1 MPQDDNDDYCSAC
14 GGNGD
19 LVCCDGC
26 IRSFHFKCVD
36 PPILVGNLPDD
47 WYCNV
52 CQSERSGPLH
62 DNLPGAFGP
71 LLVSLDKK
79 NPSAFHLPKV
89 IREYF
94 VDVKTGADGEYEEA
108 GTAKPK

>member
-26 IRSFHFKCVD
+26 TRSFHFKCVD
-36 PPILVGNLPDD
+36 PPMIQGSLPDE
-47 WYCNV
+47 WFCNI
-52 CQSERSGPLH
+52 CQTGR
-62 DNLPGAFGP
+62 PGRDDSIPGTFGP
-71 LLVSLDKK
+71 LLLYLDGK
-79 NPSAFHLPKV
+79 NPSAFTLPKS

-108 GTAKPK
+108 GSGKPK